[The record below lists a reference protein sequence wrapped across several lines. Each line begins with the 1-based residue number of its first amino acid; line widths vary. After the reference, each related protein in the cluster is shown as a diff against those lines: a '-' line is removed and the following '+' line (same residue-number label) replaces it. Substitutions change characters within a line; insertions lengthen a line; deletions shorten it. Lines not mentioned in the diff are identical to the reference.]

1 MELFNSFILFLKD
14 ANLPFEI
21 RNTETIAFDYHNL
34 HFLFRY
40 NKEQDANYF
49 QILLPRIQKS
59 GVTTDWTGLANLN
72 AQIKSVKSISIKNQ
86 EGGESYSVW
95 LSCEQFIY
103 SDLDVDHLFK
113 RMIDALEAYL
123 IMFRN
128 QNK

>member
-1 MELFNSFILFLKD
+1 MELFNTFILFLKG

-49 QILLPRIQKS
+49 QILLPRIQRIDNS
-59 GVTTDWTGLANLN
+59 TDWEALAQLN
-72 AQIKSVKSISIKNQ
+72 TQIKVVKSISIANQ
-86 EGGESYSVW
+86 EGEGSSSLW

-103 SDLDVDHLFK
+103 SDLEVDYLFK
-113 RMIDALEAYL
+113 RMIDALVAYL
-123 IMFRN
+123 NLFRT
-128 QNK
+128 QIS

>member
-1 MELFNSFILFLKD
+1 MELFNTFILFLKG

-49 QILLPRIQKS
+49 QILLPRIQKID
-59 GVTTDWTGLANLN
+59 GNTNWTMLAQLN
-72 AQIKSVKSISIKNQ
+72 TQIKVVKSISIIDQ
-86 EGGESYSVW
+86 EGENPSALW

-103 SDLDVDHLFK
+103 SDLEANQLFQ
-113 RMIDALEAYL
+113 RMINALVAYL
-123 IMFRN
+123 NLFRN
-128 QNK
+128 QNL